1 MLISETIAVNNST
14 PTLIIDGAALGE
26 YVAHIECSDPVIIG
40 TSSVTTSNGL
50 LITPAGTNTDA
61 IFTIRTQGE
70 DVYAVSVGS
79 AAAVGIFAYT
89 A

>member
-1 MLISETIAVNNST
+1 MLVSGTIEVNNST
-14 PTLIIDGAALGE
+14 PTLIVDGSQLGE
-26 YVAHIECSDPVIIG
+26 YVAHLECSDPVVIG
-40 TSSVTTSNGL
+40 DSSVTATSGL
-50 LITPAGTNTDA
+50 LLVPGTTNPDA

-79 AAAVGIFAYT
+79 IALVGVFAYT